1 VKLPNAQRAIVD
13 LGKITDY
20 LLNASHSD
28 NGGKARFFG
37 ELGFA
42 RTEPVTLAD
51 ALRTVAVEGDVVRHA
66 ESPHGRKF
74 VVDGSIQAPR
84 GRAAMVRTIWI
95 VDVGQDAPRLVTA
108 YPGEV

>member
-13 LGKITDY
+13 LGKITAY
-20 LLNASHSD
+20 LLNASHPD

-37 ELGFA
+37 ELGFV
-42 RTEPVTLAD
+42 RTEPVTLGE
-51 ALRTVAVEGDVVRHA
+51 ALRAVAVEGDVVRQA

-74 VVDGSIQAPR
+74 VVDGAIQGPR
-84 GRAAMVRTIWI
+84 GRTASVRTIWI